1 MGKIG
6 AGEIM
11 ENVFMLGEEGDF
23 ESLGKENGTRYW
35 YATDL
40 IRFLG
45 YGNSSALKPVINRA
59 IAACMS
65 ADMDVL
71 GNFRQHARTLPS
83 GKVIGDYKLSR
94 FGCYLVAMNADPRK
108 PNVAR
113 AQVYFAAIAET
124 VRQHFEQIE
133 NVERVIVRSEISDRE
148 KSLSGVAKAHGVTVY
163 PLFQNAG
170 YRGLYNMDLGQLK
183 EVKGLED
190 VKRSLLDFMG
200 KDELAANLFRIT
212 QTEAKIKNEEIRGQG
227 RLESAAESVG
237 AEVRQTMI
245 KISGTRPE
253 DLPLAEDL
261 RVVKSEL
268 KKTQRK
274 FHKLDT
280 PKPESKKPKAQ

>member
-1 MGKIG
+1 
-6 AGEIM
+6 M
-11 ENVFMLGEEGDF
+11 ENVFVLGEESGF

-45 YGNSSALKPVINRA
+45 YENSSALKPVINRA

-65 ADMDVL
+65 VDGSVAD
-71 GNFRQHARTLPS
+71 NFRQERRTLPS
-83 GKVIGDYKLSR
+83 GKIIGDYKLSR

-124 VRQHFEQIE
+124 LRQHFEQVE
-133 NVERVIVRSEISDRE
+133 NVERVIVRGEISDRE
-148 KSLSGVAKAHGVTVY
+148 KSLSGVANTHGVTSY

-170 YRGLYNMDLGQLK
+170 YRGLYNMDLWRLK
-183 EVKGLED
+183 QIKGMGNIE
-190 VKRSLLDFMG
+190 RSLLDFMG

-212 QTEAKIKNEEIRGQG
+212 QTETKIKNEAIQGQD

-237 AEVRQTMI
+237 AEVRQAMI

-268 KKTQRK
+268 KRTQRK

-280 PKPESKKPKAQ
+280 PNLGGKKPKGTQ